1 MKPILAVLAT
11 LGALMTNS
19 AVAKDDHSANYYL
32 PGCRDFADRHA
43 ALEPFQQG
51 ECVGILEGLATLAPD
66 APFSVSRSCV
76 PDDITLIQ
84 MTTVVVGW
92 FDQHPQRWNENF
104 MALAGFALHD
114 AWPCPSKQ

>member
-1 MKPILAVLAT
+1 LKPILAVLAT

-32 PGCRDFADRHA
+32 PACRDFADRHA
-43 ALEPFQQG
+43 ALEPFLQG

-76 PDDITLIQ
+76 PDDVTLIQ
-84 MTTVVVGW
+84 MTNRCSPLVRPAST
-92 FDQHPQRWNENF
+92 
-104 MALAGFALHD
+104 ALEREFHGAR
-114 AWPCPSKQ
+114 